1 VVGLDA
7 VGLLE
12 RVVVLVPDNLGL
24 GDAEDV
30 ALDLATVDADQVD
43 LGRGLDELCKK
54 SGRKWVVSE
63 LSGAPTFNRTAFSWK
78 ELADEF
84 WRKLVSMKVW
94 EAL

>member
-12 RVVVLVPDNLGL
+12 RVVVLVPDDLGL

-30 ALDLATVDADQVD
+30 ALDLAAVDADQVD

-54 SGRKWVVSE
+54 SGRK
-63 LSGAPTFNRTAFSWK
+63 
-78 ELADEF
+78 
-84 WRKLVSMKVW
+84 
-94 EAL
+94 